1 MAKVFFTANLQRHVD
16 CPMAEADGATV
27 RDVLDGVFAENP
39 RLKGYVVDD
48 QGAIRKHMGV
58 IVDGVVLSDR
68 TRQTDRVHPHSQIH
82 VMQALSGG

>member
-1 MAKVFFTANLQRHVD
+1 MAKIHFTANLQRHVD
-16 CPMAEADGATV
+16 CPMAEAAGETV
-27 RDVLDGVFAENP
+27 REALDAVFAENP

-58 IVDGVVLSDR
+58 IVDGVILADRACQSDR
-68 TRQTDRVHPHSQIH
+68 IGPHSQIH

>member
-27 RDVLDGVFAENP
+27 RDVLEAVFAENP

-58 IVDGVVLSDR
+58 IVDGVVLADR
-68 TRQTDRVHPHSQIH
+68 ARQADRVQPHSQIH

>member
-16 CPMAEADGATV
+16 CPMAEADGATM
-27 RDVLDGVFAENP
+27 RDVLEAVFAENP

-58 IVDGVVLSDR
+58 IVDGVVLA
-68 TRQTDRVHPHSQIH
+68 DRVRQADRVQPHSQIH